1 LVARASAALIYD
13 RLFSADPFSRENG
26 LKWAEVQAY
35 GGEYPSDVLL
45 AKALGTSE
53 APTPEQ
59 LTSVLLQDSQKG
71 RL

>member
-1 LVARASAALIYD
+1 
-13 RLFSADPFSRENG
+13 
-26 LKWAEVQAY
+26 
-35 GGEYPSDVLL
+35 L

-71 RL
+71 RLWSSPDYIHN